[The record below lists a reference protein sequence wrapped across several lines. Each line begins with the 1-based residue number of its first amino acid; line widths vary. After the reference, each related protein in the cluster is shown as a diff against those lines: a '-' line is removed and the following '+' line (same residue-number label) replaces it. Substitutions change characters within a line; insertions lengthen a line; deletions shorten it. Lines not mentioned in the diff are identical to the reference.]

1 MTMSPKESLVA
12 LVVAALGTAAIVG
25 VVLNSWKGAILCVVA
40 LQMVHIAVVI
50 LLARRRT
57 PSSRDAKTLARIER
71 AINDGEDLARI
82 ERAIENVSLRVVTES
97 AATRRELVGLIDEL
111 GRSARK
117 PD

>member
-1 MTMSPKESLVA
+1 MTISPKESLVA

-40 LQMVHIAVVI
+40 LQMVHIAVVL

-57 PSSRDAKTLARIER
+57 PSGRDAKTLARIER
-71 AINDGEDLARI
+71 AINEGEDLARM

-97 AATRRELVGLIDEL
+97 DATRRELVGLIDEL
-111 GRSARK
+111 GRSAKK